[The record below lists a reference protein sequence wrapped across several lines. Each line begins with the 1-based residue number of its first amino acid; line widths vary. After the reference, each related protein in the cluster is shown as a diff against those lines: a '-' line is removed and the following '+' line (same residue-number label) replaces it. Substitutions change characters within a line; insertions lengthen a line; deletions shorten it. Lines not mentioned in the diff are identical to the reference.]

1 MVSAVCEAGL
11 DTPKTLRM
19 DSLSNAELSEQPFLS
34 PQQQLLWWE
43 RLHTQRTLLSAA
55 APANPNQHPFS
66 NATNT
71 SDVMN
76 QLCRVCG
83 EPAAGFHFGA
93 FTCEGCKSFFG
104 RTYNNLSSISDC
116 KNSGQCVINKKN
128 RTSCKACRLRKCLVV
143 GMSKSG
149 SRYGRRSNWFKIH
162 CLLQEQSNNNNTI
175 PQASPS
181 PSSMLGDT
189 AASKLSNSKMAS
201 NNNDN
206 SSSSWSPST
215 IPPHKKPSESPPL
228 LQRSVGPSAIFPGYN
243 AAANN
248 EASLAAFTAAAF
260 WATRKNPLMPNEML
274 SPHSQPG
281 LMPFLAASPF
291 SNKNFLFP
299 FSPSST
305 KQSPFMPVL
314 PPSTTMRTPSPASSA
329 SSASSRSRNNSC
341 CSSPK
346 VKDEP
351 ATSQLTGL
359 ALLRTLGPVQDLPMD
374 LSARAQPEQRRES
387 PERSLAEVK
396 KEVAPD
402 DLRPAKPPT
411 PLDLTTKL

>member
-1 MVSAVCEAGL
+1 
-11 DTPKTLRM
+11 M

-55 APANPNQHPFS
+55 SPSHPPPPPSASHPF
-66 NATNT
+66 AAGANT

-181 PSSMLGDT
+181 PSSLLGGDSS
-189 AASKLSNSKMAS
+189 SKPVKNH
-201 NNNDN
+201 NDN
-206 SSSSWSPST
+206 SSSSWSPSSL
-215 IPPHKKPSESPPL
+215 PAQKKVCDSPPPAAPL
-228 LQRSVGPSAIFPGYN
+228 MQRPMGPLFPGYG
-243 AAANN
+243 NN

-260 WATRKNPLMPNEML
+260 WASRKNEML
-274 SPHSQPG
+274 SPHGQPG

-299 FSPSST
+299 FAGPPSPVA
-305 KQSPFMPVL
+305 KQQQQQPVL
-314 PPSTTMRTPSPASSA
+314 PPSAPRTASPASSTA
-329 SSASSRSRNNSC
+329 SSSC

-346 VKDEP
+346 ED
-351 ATSQLTGL
+351 QLTGL
-359 ALLRTLGPVQDLPMD
+359 ALLRTLGPVQDSPMD
-374 LSARAQPEQRRES
+374 LSARPALKTEPLECRQRLRLS
-387 PERSLAEVK
+387 VDERDRRQDDR
-396 KEVAPD
+396 PD
-402 DLRPAKPPT
+402 KDEDLRPSKPPT